1 MPTRGKCRLQK
12 QTVSKR
18 GKRFHFHVDFEAIA
32 RGHLAGRHAAASQPW
47 MSAFDASRT
56 ENPGR
61 LLFLERPTPCART
74 YANNAGELLREMTLI
89 AEAGLQCHILERQ
102 PVITQHFLCH
112 L

>member
-18 GKRFHFHVDFEAIA
+18 GKRFPFHVDFGAIA

-56 ENPGR
+56 TSWLQNIWIGE
-61 LLFLERPTPCART
+61 
-74 YANNAGELLREMTLI
+74 GELSVPEAYGKELEVLGPLRVGCGYRVSSSYSVTDI
-89 AEAGLQCHILERQ
+89 DILADL
-102 PVITQHFLCH
+102 TA
-112 L
+112 